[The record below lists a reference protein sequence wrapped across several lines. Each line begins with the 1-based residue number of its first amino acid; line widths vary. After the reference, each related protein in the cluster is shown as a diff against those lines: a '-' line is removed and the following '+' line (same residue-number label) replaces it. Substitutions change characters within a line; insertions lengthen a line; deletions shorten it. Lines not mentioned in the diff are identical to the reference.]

1 MSRYTHNFL
10 HIKHSGPV
18 IKFTDRKGVLWQK
31 RVYPL
36 TKKTLWQV
44 WYPYVQ
50 PRYESQHTVILLLL
64 SLALYHPFHY
74 GRKPQSP
81 NLLFLYEPLHV
92 TLSTKK
98 KKSFSGSLL
107 LSLVCAHSPV
117 SLQAQIKYLHACPLA
132 QPLSHRHSA
141 PFLCICKERYI
152 LERRFPSPHIT
163 LSTQWF
169 LEQSQCTVQFH
180 FLTVIER
187 TPDTA

>member
-1 MSRYTHNFL
+1 MCNPDMSPSTLSSCCSFPWPSTTHSTTVVNLSLPIYFSFMSHYMSRY
-10 HIKHSGPV
+10 
-18 IKFTDRKGVLWQK
+18 
-31 RVYPL
+31 
-36 TKKTLWQV
+36 
-44 WYPYVQ
+44 
-50 PRYESQHTVILLLL
+50 
-64 SLALYHPFHY
+64 
-74 GRKPQSP
+74 PQ
-81 NLLFLYEPLHV
+81 
-92 TLSTKK
+92 KK

-187 TPDTA
+187 TPDTAWERKYRERNTQTVGLQNSHGSVCLNVSGLPFS